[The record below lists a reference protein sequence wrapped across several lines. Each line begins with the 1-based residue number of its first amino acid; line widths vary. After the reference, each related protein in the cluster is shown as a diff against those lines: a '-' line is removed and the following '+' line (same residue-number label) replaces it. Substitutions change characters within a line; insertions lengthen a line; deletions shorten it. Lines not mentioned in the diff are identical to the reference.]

1 MAKNEVFS
9 NLDVPL
15 ENKLQIEIKEMQ
27 NHFKVLCGSA
37 LKALNTGR

>member
-15 ENKLQIEIKEMQ
+15 ENKLQFEIKEMQ
-27 NHFKVLCGSA
+27 NQFKVLCGST